1 MTEEQLSAGATPRQA
16 ELLFIGDLVA
26 LCKMTNDKLHTAT
39 IDPLHLY
46 IHARDLAYFKL
57 HLFSGDRPS
66 DLAQIK
72 AAESLRF
79 PNDKGILFDHV
90 LGKTLRS
97 GDSRVF
103 AVARHPNSAICP
115 VQALD
120 DYSPTRPSIKISL
133 HSGPLL
139 LLLAAALFFLMFSP
153 QMLPKLGSRAT
164 WKLPD
169 SPTRSFTVFAAV
181 EPLPW
186 HLLEALWTTLWNIWA
201 GNLIAWLGITCNPTN
216 RSYLKALRHKW
227 PRLHQTHPPAMRQS
241 INFEVSNLLSPR
253 IYPVWLPHR
262 YASHPKKCSMEH
274 LI

>member
-1 MTEEQLSAGATPRQA
+1 MFSCGCPRRLAFQTVDSYIGQLQAILHDHLEATGTTITDTLTPNPAAHPSVKRYLKVMTEEQLSAGATPRQA

-90 LGKTLRS
+90 LGKTLHS

-103 AVARHPNSAICP
+103 AVARHPNSAISP

-120 DYSPTRPSIKISL
+120 DYTPTCPSIKISL

-201 GNLIAWLGITCNPTN
+201 GNLIA
-216 RSYLKALRHKW
+216 
-227 PRLHQTHPPAMRQS
+227 
-241 INFEVSNLLSPR
+241 
-253 IYPVWLPHR
+253 
-262 YASHPKKCSMEH
+262 
-274 LI
+274 